1 MAAPGQFRVS
11 FPTFD
16 LVWVS
21 FALNLAVRTQIE
33 TVCVFIVPLRLFLEV
48 RVLTW
53 DRDFG

>member
-1 MAAPGQFRVS
+1 MKSVS
-11 FPTFD
+11 FPILD

-21 FALNLAVRTQIE
+21 FALDLAVGTHIE
-33 TVCVFIVPLRLFLEV
+33 TVCVFIIPLRLFLEV